1 MRQVRVTNVQGRNV
15 FADGR
20 WLISIGNRT
29 VRPGDIVWTDGRCVY
44 GNQAEGGMDC
54 VPIVP
59 VPAGIPIFYR
69 DGRHGYFSKGA
80 LHGAGSGKEY
90 PRMLNDQKE
99 YRFFDSYEILDAE
112 YDDEGNLYTLEGG
125 SVGYNFQIMDYVRAG
140 ACRLARNGETL
151 VKFDLLPYLKRQLQ
165 KAQADADSL
174 IGPVAGD
181 NPGASSRTEFA
192 QCGMANGKVDK
203 NGNYV
208 VVLDTL
214 TDAQHEE
221 WAYYTI
227 EYPWPLGGA
236 DTYIMQSFGRASY
249 QQRSLLTATGEQV
262 YMEGKWTSTAVYGE
276 TSSYQNSQWDAPAG
290 SIRLPLQD
298 GYYCIFGGKVN
309 MHEPS
314 SGGDYSASI
323 YNANGKFIL
332 SGLFNPFMNLAI
344 CEAGPGQYLLSTGF
358 ELYLYTDGVPTKL
371 DDSIG
376 NLRLRKMTNLSR
388 WKKERG

>member
-1 MRQVRVTNVQGRNV
+1 M
-15 FADGR
+15 A
-20 WLISIGNRT
+20 
-29 VRPGDIVWTDGRCVY
+29 
-44 GNQAEGGMDC
+44 C

-151 VKFDLLPYLKRQLQ
+151 VQFDLLPYLKRQLQ

-181 NPGASSRTEFA
+181 NPGASSSTEFA
-192 QCGMANGKVDK
+192 QCMMANGKVDK
-203 NGNYV
+203 NGDYV

-227 EYPWPLGGA
+227 YNPFGGS
-236 DTYIMQSFGRASY
+236 DTYIMQSFGKASY

-262 YMEGKWTSTAVYGE
+262 YMEGKWTDTDVYHGD
-276 TSSYQNSQWDAPAG
+276 SSHKESQWDAPAG

-298 GYYCIFGGKVN
+298 GYYCIFDGKVD
-309 MHEPS
+309 MHYPS
-314 SGGDYSASI
+314 SGGDYTGSI
-323 YNANGKFIL
+323 YNANGEFIL
-332 SGLFNPFMNLAI
+332 SGLFDPFMNLAI
-344 CEAGPGQYLLSTGF
+344 CEAGLGQYLLSTGVD
-358 ELYLYTDGVPTKL
+358 LYLYADGVPTKL

-376 NLRLRKMTNLSR
+376 NLRLRKMMNLSR